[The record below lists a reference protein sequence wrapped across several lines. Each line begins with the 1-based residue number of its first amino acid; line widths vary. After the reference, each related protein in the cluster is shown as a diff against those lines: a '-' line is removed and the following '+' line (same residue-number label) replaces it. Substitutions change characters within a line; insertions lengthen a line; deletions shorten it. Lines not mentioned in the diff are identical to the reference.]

1 MKGCG
6 IQALDQAG
14 KQDYKMAEWQDHG
27 NTRDANFKR
36 NHSKYAYVAIYMT
49 EANVDYIMWHKET
62 KGQTNMN
69 AKHDEVHYTQTN

>member
-27 NTRDANFKR
+27 NTRDANFKI
-36 NHSKYAYVAIYMT
+36 NHSKYAYVAIYKT
-49 EANVDYIMWHKET
+49 EANVDYIM
-62 KGQTNMN
+62 
-69 AKHDEVHYTQTN
+69 